1 MLVNVLVIINNFGLD
16 YHTITRS
23 STRTALQWRA
33 DWVSNRSGVTPE
45 EFISDVVIPVEEM
58 VRAVEVYTEAD
69 IDGENIFKLLPNE
82 TFCGESPYRVS
93 GGKQQFVCLQYDC
106 SAQSG
111 CSTQF
116 TIALMQ
122 QCKFR

>member
-1 MLVNVLVIINNFGLD
+1 M
-16 YHTITRS
+16 
-23 STRTALQWRA
+23 
-33 DWVSNRSGVTPE
+33 SNRCGVTPE

-93 GGKQQFVCLQYDC
+93 RGKHQFVCLQYDC
-106 SAQSG
+106 SVQSG
-111 CSTQF
+111 RSTQF